1 MKTPYDAPLRV
12 AERELDEV
20 RAAIGV
26 ALGNVQRIEEAAA
39 ALAETMVREAAAVA
53 GDRNLAAERFFDR
66 ARQQRAQLAVAG
78 DEARTRVETLRERA
92 IECYGSRTA
101 IENAAA
107 RYRQEAERVAAAAE
121 QAALD
126 DIAASRLMRAR
137 RRRPLAARLPA

>member
-1 MKTPYDAPLRV
+1 VKTPYDAPLRV

-26 ALGNVQRIEEAAA
+26 ALGNVQRIEEAAT

-78 DEARTRVETLRERA
+78 DEARARVETLRERA

>member
-1 MKTPYDAPLRV
+1 VKTPYDAPLRV

>member
-78 DEARTRVETLRERA
+78 DDARTRVETLRERA

>member
-137 RRRPLAARLPA
+137 RRRPLVARLPA